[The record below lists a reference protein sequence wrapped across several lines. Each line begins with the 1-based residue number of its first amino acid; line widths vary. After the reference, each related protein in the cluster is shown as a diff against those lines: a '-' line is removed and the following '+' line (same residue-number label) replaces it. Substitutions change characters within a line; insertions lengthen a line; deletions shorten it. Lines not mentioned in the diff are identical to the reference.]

1 DRKRLAGETLNVQT
15 KRLIRF
21 AGKDQQALSIR
32 KEPGPL
38 IVEPGPRK
46 LDGGALADRHEAEAR
61 AILNPER
68 KGKFAVGR
76 KGHGTPFTK
85 ADGGSVGE
93 PMKVDHVLLGAGAD
107 AAFIE
112 QHHAAVHGD
121 VSHMRPVLPR

>member
-1 DRKRLAGETLNVQT
+1 MTSRPSAKHRHVRAVWRDGDVADDHRRRDRKRLAGETLNVQT

-76 KGHGTPFTK
+76 AGQGTPVT
-85 ADGGSVGE
+85 
-93 PMKVDHVLLGAGAD
+93 
-107 AAFIE
+107 
-112 QHHAAVHGD
+112 
-121 VSHMRPVLPR
+121 